1 MSKMMTQVPTRRPRS
16 WFDNGPLTTMRRDLE
31 ELMEGFWDR
40 DTRGQEAD
48 AIVPRF
54 DLSETEKAIEVQ
66 TDLPGVKADDVNV
79 ELQDNCLVISAEHR
93 EEKESKPDDGRR
105 YHRIERR
112 QGRFARSVWLPCPV
126 DESGIEAKLVDGVLT
141 VTLPKSEQAQKRRI
155 TVNGK

>member
-16 WFDNGPLTTMRRDLE
+16 SFDNGPLTTMRRELE
-31 ELMEGFWDR
+31 DLMEGFWDR
-40 DTRGQEAD
+40 DTLGQEAD

-54 DLSETEKAIEVQ
+54 DLSETDKAIEVQ

-126 DESGIEAKLVDGVLT
+126 DESGIDAKLVDGVLT

-155 TVNGK
+155 AVNGK